1 MLDKQH
7 GRERLVR
14 AVERLGRVVKIW
26 FDDSRTGG
34 LEPYIYPCLRNKRRR
49 DD

>member
-1 MLDKQH
+1 MNVFDSLEPDIRLLDKQR

-26 FDDSRTGG
+26 FIEVLATDGENG
-34 LEPYIYPCLRNKRRR
+34 A
-49 DD
+49 